1 MSKKQKASP
10 SQLAM
15 SEVLEREFKQDVAP
29 EQVEVVSQKPEKTTD
44 PKTKRQVRKR
54 GKKYIESAQKVK
66 NASTLS
72 TSEAVKAI
80 QKAVFSKFE
89 ETLELHVNVIENG
102 IRGEVELP
110 NSTGKKVIVVE
121 ADDALIEKLE
131 KGIVDFDVLVATPAI
146 MPKLTK
152 FAKLLGPKGLMP
164 NPKAGTIGPNTSEL
178 MKKFTGNT
186 VRFKTEPKS
195 PIIHV
200 TVGKTSSSTES
211 LEANIEAYLNAIGR
225 KKIKNAYLAS
235 TMTPSVQIVI

>member
-1 MSKKQKASP
+1 
-10 SQLAM
+10 M

-29 EQVEVVSQKPEKTTD
+29 EQEEVMVQKPETKTE
-44 PKTKRQVRKR
+44 PKVKQQVRKR
-54 GKKYIESAQKVK
+54 GKKYVDSAQKVK
-66 NASTLS
+66 NVGALNTA
-72 TSEAVKAI
+72 EAVKAI
-80 QKAVFSKFE
+80 QNAVFSKFE
-89 ETLELHVNVIENG
+89 ETLELHINVIENG
-102 IRGEVELP
+102 VRGEVELP
-110 NSTGKKVIVVE
+110 NSTGKKVIAVE

-186 VRFKTEPKS
+186 VRYKTEPKS

-200 TVGKTSSSTES
+200 TVGKTNSSPEA
-211 LEANIEAYLNAIGR
+211 LEANIEAYLNAIGK

-235 TMTPSVQIVI
+235 TMTPSVQIII